1 MRRKPNLRVLFFA
14 ALGTLL
20 VTAAFVREY
29 GKITSTPVNS
39 WTEDITV
46 DCAVVLT
53 GGSNRV
59 REGLDLLSRGQIKKL
74 IISGVYKEATLRE
87 IYPLWPFYG
96 ELKEQ
101 DVILDR
107 RSTTTYGNA
116 QQSLPIVEALGCRD
130 VALIT
135 SYIHMYRAYRTFQ
148 AAYPQQISLMKF
160 SVSPGRAE
168 HHLHERAY
176 EAVKSLFYSMWAY

>member
-1 MRRKPNLRVLFFA
+1 MRLKVLSFSILALVIFAIAFFKDYGRV
-14 ALGTLL
+14 
-20 VTAAFVREY
+20 
-29 GKITSTPVNS
+29 TSQPINS
-39 WTEDITV
+39 WNENLNV

-96 ELKEQ
+96 DVKEQ
-101 DVILDR
+101 DVVLER
-107 RSTTTYGNA
+107 RSATTYGNA

-130 VALIT
+130 VAIVT
-135 SYIHMYRAYRTFQ
+135 SYLHMYRAFRTFQ
-148 AAYPQQISLMKF
+148 ATYPEQFTLVKYA
-160 SVSPGRAE
+160 VNPGRSE
-168 HHLHERAY
+168 VDTWETST
-176 EAVKSLFYSMWAY
+176 EVIKSIFYSLWAY